1 MSHLKADEPDTD
13 VRGPP
18 PCRSLSVLD
27 VTATNEPTGGTAPH
41 LHEDQKPPSRDTGG
55 RHLSAA
61 ASGAARQRQSAI
73 GFTS

>member
-1 MSHLKADEPDTD
+1 M
-13 VRGPP
+13 
-18 PCRSLSVLD
+18 LD
-27 VTATNEPTGGTAPH
+27 VTATNEPTGGTAPR
-41 LHEDQKPPSRDTGG
+41 LHEDQKPPSCDTGG